1 VQFRKHERA
10 DMKLGYEFPGADE
23 PHELGRRDAFHENS
37 RLRLKILNAFA
48 GFHEEGMNLVAEPAR
63 ARESARKR
71 LHLSRGEAGLLTQLA
86 AAAHERGFPRI
97 DEACRQFPREC
108 LECRPV
114 LAHDGNP
121 AVRRHGHD
129 RDVIGLRHRVVE
141 VARGAA

>member
-23 PHELGRRDAFHENS
+23 PHEDSG
-37 RLRLKILNAFA
+37 LRLEILDAFA
-48 GFHEEGMNLVAEPAR
+48 GFHEEGVNLVAEPAR
-63 ARESARKR
+63 ARKSARKR